1 MQPRGHPRN
10 GALVNRAR
18 RVIQNLIASGY
29 SASASGLYD
38 KIVVGR
44 AFRLFGGELA
54 RALASQGAR
63 AIEIAGHQPVLDMP
77 VGTGHFTL
85 QWAGAH
91 PGVVAGVDIAR
102 GMVEVARRGAMR
114 KDLSNFSAVQA
125 DAHRLPFASE
135 AFGAVLCTNGLQVIP
150 DPEPAVRELARVMA
164 PSGVLFLSVITVPLG
179 ALVPPAIARH
189 MPPFLIARRDVEN
202 MLQEAGLEL
211 RAFARQRA
219 AMLMEA
225 GKPAAR
231 VSSVRKAGA
240 PSRCS

>member
-1 MQPRGHPRN
+1 MPLRGHPRN
-10 GALVNRAR
+10 GRLVSRTR

-44 AFRLFGGELA
+44 AFRWFGGELA

-63 AIEIAGHQPVLDMP
+63 ALDVAGHRPVLDMP

-91 PGVVAGVDIAR
+91 PSVVAGADIAR
-102 GMVEVARRGAMR
+102 GMVEVARRRAMQQG
-114 KDLSNFSAVQA
+114 LSNFSAVQA
-125 DAHRLPFASE
+125 DAHSLPFATD

-150 DPEPAVRELARVMA
+150 DPAPAVRELARVMA
-164 PSGVLFLSVITVPLG
+164 PSGLLFLSVITIPVG
-179 ALVPPAIARH
+179 ALVPPVIARH
-189 MPPFLIARRDVEN
+189 LPPFLIARREVES
-202 MLQEAGLEL
+202 MLHEAGFEV

-219 AMLMEA
+219 AMLIEA
-225 GKPAAR
+225 GKPA
-231 VSSVRKAGA
+231 V
-240 PSRCS
+240 